1 VSALVTPSET
11 LSERVDRLVGS
22 RGDSWPP
29 LHTSAPPAAIA
40 GIIEHIDGLEE
51 AIREMAQEVERLT
64 AENDRLEAQAMDD

>member
-1 VSALVTPSET
+1 VPALVTPSET
-11 LSERVDRLVGS
+11 LSERVDRLVSS

-29 LHTSAPPAAIA
+29 LHSTAPPAAIA

-64 AENDRLEAQAMDD
+64 AENDRLEAQPIDD